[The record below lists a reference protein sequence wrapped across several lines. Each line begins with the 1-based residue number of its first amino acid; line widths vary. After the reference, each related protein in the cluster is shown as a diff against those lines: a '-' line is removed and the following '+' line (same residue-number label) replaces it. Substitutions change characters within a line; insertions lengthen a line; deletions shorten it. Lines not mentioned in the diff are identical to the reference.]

1 MTRSIPLIFIAFLC
15 SSGYCSVA
23 SAFDFDDCASAARN
37 LRNSA
42 EEAESAQQEYESAKS
57 NYESACSSYGY
68 DKDNASA
75 CGRYGYHR
83 SALDMAKS
91 ELDSKANEV
100 SDYASRVS
108 RRCESP
114 SLPLVRQLAK
124 ELQST
129 KQALQNCQQDS
140 SK

>member
-1 MTRSIPLIFIAFLC
+1 MTRFISLIFVAFLY
-15 SSGYCSVA
+15 SSGYSSVA
-23 SAFDFDDCASAARN
+23 SAFDFDDCARVARN
-37 LRNSA
+37 LKNAA
-42 EEAESAQQEYESAKS
+42 EEAESAQQQYESAKS

-68 DKDNASA
+68 DRNNSSA
-75 CGRYGYHR
+75 CGQYGYHR

-108 RRCESP
+108 SRCDSA
-114 SLPLVRQLAK
+114 SSPLVRQLAK
-124 ELQST
+124 ELQRT
-129 KQALQNCQQDS
+129 KQALINCQQAT